1 MWAALMLFVLDA
13 KYASP
18 RGAAMD
24 RNESPRIQGLHQH
37 FLPTLTCKIKARACY
52 WSGEGKV
59 ELKSWEEGKRRE
71 EEEVEGRWS

>member
-18 RGAAMD
+18 KGLLWTGVNHHAFR
-24 RNESPRIQGLHQH
+24 GLHQN
-37 FLPTLTCKIKARACY
+37 FLPTLTCKIKARACD

-59 ELKSWEEGKRRE
+59 EPKSWEEGKRRE